1 MTNIFDLENFEDF
14 SEKLNMDEL
23 YDKKKQHD
31 LEQLQLYNKIL
42 NRVHVKIKTTS
53 RQKRD
58 EQSCWYVI
66 PEMIIGVPKYDQGAC
81 IAYILNKLQE
91 NGFSVRYI
99 HPNVLFIC
107 WKFWVP
113 SYVREQMKKKTG
125 MEVDEF
131 GKKKKNEE
139 EEIAE
144 QELGV
149 MGLMTNKQVDKQ
161 SLSEPKEKRE
171 YNSTKSYKPS
181 GRLVYGNELLEMS
194 DIKLK

>member
-23 YDKKKQHD
+23 YEKKKQHD

-53 RQKRD
+53 RQNRN

-81 IAYILNKLQE
+81 IADILNKLQE

-125 MEVDEF
+125 VEVDEF
-131 GKKKKNEE
+131 GKKKKTEE
-139 EEIAE
+139 EQIAE

-161 SLSEPKEKRE
+161 GPNEQKGKKE

-181 GRLVYGNELLEMS
+181 GRLIYDNDLLEMS

>member
-1 MTNIFDLENFEDF
+1 
-14 SEKLNMDEL
+14 
-23 YDKKKQHD
+23 
-31 LEQLQLYNKIL
+31 
-42 NRVHVKIKTTS
+42 
-53 RQKRD
+53 
-58 EQSCWYVI
+58 
-66 PEMIIGVPKYDQGAC
+66 
-81 IAYILNKLQE
+81 
-91 NGFSVRYI
+91 
-99 HPNVLFIC
+99 
-107 WKFWVP
+107 
-113 SYVREQMKKKTG
+113 MKKKTG

>member
-1 MTNIFDLENFEDF
+1 MTNIFDLENFADF
-14 SEKLNMDEL
+14 SERLNMDEL
-23 YDKKKQHD
+23 YEKKKQHD

-53 RQKRD
+53 KQNRN

-113 SYVREQMKKKTG
+113 SYVREQLKKKTG
-125 MEVDEF
+125 VEVDEF

-139 EEIAE
+139 EQIAE

-161 SLSEPKEKRE
+161 GTNEQKGKKE

-181 GRLVYGNELLEMS
+181 GRLIYDNELLEMS